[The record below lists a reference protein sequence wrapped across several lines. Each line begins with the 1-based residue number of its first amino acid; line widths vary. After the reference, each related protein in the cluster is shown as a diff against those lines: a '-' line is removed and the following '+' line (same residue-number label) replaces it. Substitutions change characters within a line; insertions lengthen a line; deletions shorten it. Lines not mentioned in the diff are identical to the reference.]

1 MLKDRENCTV
11 SSIVRLSRYL
21 RSLGYFLCYQY
32 RSCPLALEAA
42 MGLLE
47 LGQSATEV
55 TSLMTVCLPSI
66 GNVEW

>member
-1 MLKDRENCTV
+1 MITAFFPGSC
-11 SSIVRLSRYL
+11 SSLFIFFY
-21 RSLGYFLCYQY
+21 YHEY

-55 TSLMTVCLPSI
+55 NSLMTVCLPAI
-66 GNVEW
+66 GNLEW

>member
-1 MLKDRENCTV
+1 MVTAFFTG
-11 SSIVRLSRYL
+11 SF
-21 RSLGYFLCYQY
+21 SLLFIFFYCHQY

-55 TSLMTVCLPSI
+55 NSLMTVCLPAI
-66 GNVEW
+66 GNLEW